1 MSALDLALPPR
12 PAPARSPLRDAMRRV
27 RASRLA
33 VAGLGIIGF
42 LTLCAIAAPWISIQ
56 HPDADGIWSAFMR
69 DAKQPPSLRHWM
81 GTDKLGRDLASRIV
95 YGARTSLLIGVTS
108 VSLAIA
114 VGAALGAVAG
124 FFGRWVDAVIM
135 RLMDVMLAFPSLLLA
150 LGIVALTGPRLLNA
164 MLAVGIVSIPTY
176 ARIVRASVLAE
187 VGKDYVT
194 ASRALGVSPMRLL
207 LHHVMPNALAPLI
220 VAASLGIGTAI
231 LEAAG
236 LGFLGL
242 GAQPPLAEWGL
253 MLADNRQSMTSFWWL
268 VTCPG
273 VAIMLTVLGFN
284 LLGDGLRDVLDP
296 RLRGGRR

>member
-1 MSALDLALPPR
+1 MSAADVLPPR
-12 PAPARSPLRDAMRRV
+12 PPAAPLSPWRGALRRV
-27 RASRLA
+27 RRSRLA
-33 VAGLGIIGF
+33 MVGLGIIV
-42 LTLCAIAAPWISIQ
+42 LLAACAVFAPWLSVQ
-56 HPDADGIWSAFMR
+56 HPDADGIWSAVMR
-69 DAKQPPSLRHWM
+69 ESKQPPSLRHWM
-81 GTDKLGRDLASRIV
+81 GTDKLGRDVASRVV

-114 VGAALGAVAG
+114 VGTALGAVAG
-124 FFGRWVDAVIM
+124 FFGRWTDGVIM

-150 LGIVALTGPRLLNA
+150 LGIVSLTGPRLINA

-187 VGKDYVT
+187 SGKDYVA
-194 ASRALGVSPMRLL
+194 ASRALGAGPWRLL
-207 LHHVMPNALAPLI
+207 VRHVMPNALAPLI

-253 MLADNRQSMTSFWWL
+253 MLADNRQSLSAYWWL
-268 VTCPG
+268 VTFPG

-284 LLGDGLRDVLDP
+284 LLGDGLRDILDP